1 MFVNISFFLSHLKKN
16 CPKKL
21 SKEIKIIAKN
31 YQKLLKK
38 IEKLLI
44 IILLKGILWCPLTH
58 LIYIYIY
65 INSFTK
71 DIN

>member
-21 SKEIKIIAKN
+21 SKEIKLLPKTIKSC
-31 YQKLLKK
+31 LKK

-58 LIYIYIY
+58 PIYIY
-65 INSFTK
+65 INGFTK

>member
-1 MFVNISFFLSHLKKN
+1 MLTFHFFVSFKKN

-21 SKEIKIIAKN
+21 SKEIKNIAKN
-31 YQKLLKK
+31 YQNLLKK

-58 LIYIYIY
+58 PIYIY
-65 INSFTK
+65 INGFTK